1 LTTHD
6 ASCLQ
11 LIERAYSYLRLAG
24 ASEAECCR
32 HVQWLAGE
40 LADAV
45 SAGEMA
51 NVASLNAFWQ
61 RLLDEGERLGADES
75 EVPVLAPEPVRG
87 SIGYARFGWRPR

>member
-1 LTTHD
+1 MTTQD

-11 LIERAYSYLRLAG
+11 LIERAYSYLRLSG

-32 HVQWLAGE
+32 HVQWLAGA

-51 NVASLNAFWQ
+51 SEASLNAFWQ
-61 RLLDEGERLGADES
+61 RLLGEGERIGGN
-75 EVPVLAPEPVRG
+75 EVVAPVLAPEPVRG
-87 SIGYARFGWRPR
+87 SIGYARFGGRAR